1 MGERRMVLVA
11 AALAAVLPR
20 ARAAVET
27 WPSRPLRFVCG
38 DAGSVTDIRAR
49 WLAERLARSLGQP
62 CVVENIGGA
71 GGNIAAATAARSAPD
86 GYTVFVIHQGIAV
99 SPYLFPRAGFDPIA
113 DFAPVT
119 RFGLGSLLLSVHESV
134 PAHSVQELIA
144 LAKARPGALNY
155 GSPGIG
161 TPPHLASELFK
172 RAAGIDAVHVPF
184 KGGGALANALLGGQI
199 TWSMDGLTAQI
210 PHLKAGRIRALG
222 VTGAQRS
229 PVLPDV
235 ATIAEAGVPGYEF
248 AGWTGFAVPAGT
260 PRPIVER
267 LHMEI
272 TRIAATAEARDWF
285 LRIGSDAA
293 TQTPE
298 AFGDFVRSESARLGK
313 VIQDAG
319 IKAE

>member
-235 ATIAEAGVPGYEF
+235 TTIAEAGVPGYEF